1 MSESEA
7 ALLPEPPSAAAS
19 LSSWLGVGGLLVCL
33 VVPWG
38 AVASALAVIA
48 GIIARPVDSYSRV
61 NRVVG
66 ITTGVVGLVVA
77 AVWVLVLLRIAP
89 GS

>member
-33 VVPWG
+33 FLPWG
-38 AVASALAVIA
+38 AIASAGAVIA
-48 GIIARPVDSYSRV
+48 GIAARPVDSYSRV
-61 NRVVG
+61 NRIVG
-66 ITTGVVGLVVA
+66 ITTGVVGILIA
-77 AVWVLVLLRIAP
+77 AVWVLVVARVAP
-89 GS
+89 AS